1 MHSANSIT
9 ATKPLLKELAQNLFF
24 TSLACLVIAVLTS
37 LLSPLSLFV
46 SLKIAFSYGIS
57 ITLLI
62 NLFLVW
68 WPNLPAWLT
77 AGSGMLLGLLLGTS
91 VTVLEIHGSFITAFT
106 EQPLQILGNLLI
118 GFIFSFTVCYFFY
131 IHYRTQKLQA
141 EQAEKEKSLALSQL
155 RLLQSQI
162 EPHFLFNTL
171 GNIQGLVDTQPD
183 KAKQMIQALTALLR
197 ANLSQVRSDTTSLH
211 QELSLVRAYLEI
223 QQLRMGPRLK
233 WAIQCPD
240 SLHSVAIPPL
250 LLQPLVENAIK
261 HGLEPLPEGG
271 EVSLEIT
278 AERDVLQILVRD
290 SGQGFTDHPA
300 TRGEG
305 LGLSNLRQRLELF
318 YADQAKLTITQP
330 EAGGTQIQLSFPLDI
345 PGVPKNAHHLPPG

>member
-1 MHSANSIT
+1 MPK
-9 ATKPLLKELAQNLFF
+9 TKLRLKSGLLEELIRSLLFI
-24 TSLACLVIAVLTS
+24 SLGCLVAALLTG
-37 LLSPLSLFV
+37 LLSPLSITA
-46 SLKIAFSYGIS
+46 SLRISFSYGIS
-57 ITLLI
+57 LALLLY
-62 NLFLVW
+62 LFLVL
-68 WPNLPAWLT
+68 WPQVALWITGGAALF
-77 AGSGMLLGLLLGTS
+77 LGLSLGTS
-91 VTVLEIHGSFITAFT
+91 VMLIEIYGSLPQALKKD
-106 EQPLQILGNLLI
+106 PLHLFGNFLI
-118 GFIFSFTVCYFFY
+118 GVIFSASIGYFFY
-131 IHYRTQKLQA
+131 SHYRTQKLQA
-141 EQAEKEKSLALSQL
+141 KQAEKERSLALSQL

-162 EPHFLFNTL
+162 EPHFLFNAL

-183 KAKQMIQALTALLR
+183 TAKQMIQALTALLR
-197 ANLSQVRSDTTSLH
+197 ANLSQVRSDRTSLQ

-233 WAIQCPD
+233 WSLQCPET
-240 SLHSVAIPPL
+240 LHSVEIPPL

-278 AERDVLQILVRD
+278 AAQDLLQLLVRD
-290 SGQGFTDHPA
+290 SGQGFTDRPT

-345 PGVPKNAHHLPPG
+345 PGAPKNAYHLPLG